1 MVIFFH
7 DQNMFSSISASGE
20 DVPSI
25 SQPDPGHPGHNSRNT
40 RCNGRHGKGRRPS
53 GIILQAPGQEMM
65 PLPRRVFLRKSR
77 GPRSWRCW
85 GVHDMVI
92 SYKNGDCGM
101 VYDG

>member
-1 MVIFFH
+1 MAGMV
-7 DQNMFSSISASGE
+7 
-20 DVPSI
+20 
-25 SQPDPGHPGHNSRNT
+25 
-40 RCNGRHGKGRRPS
+40 KGRRPS